1 MKTRILVI
9 GAGIAGLSAA
19 HRLHQSGFQVTVLE
33 AGPRVGGRMS
43 SESVDGYIMDK
54 GAQFL
59 SGSYTAVLPLIE
71 ETGLKDQLRQI
82 HAPASAVVLGGKLRR
97 MRADNPFAM
106 LVGGL
111 LPLRDWLKSGAF
123 LLHAGAKIRRLP
135 LDDYA
140 AWAAFDDQDAA
151 AWLLEEVG
159 EHVLEY
165 LFEPALEGLYF
176 QAPEGASK
184 ALVLWLSGY
193 FIRRGPLL
201 TLTTGLGALPEALA
215 APLDV
220 RLNAPVE
227 HLRLTPIAV
236 EARTARGET
245 HRADYA
251 VLATPAPIA
260 GKIYPQAPPWAAPLL
275 ATRYSST
282 VNLGIATRRAWDGRA
297 ALRDVYG
304 ILIPRRERKNIAA
317 IALESHKHP
326 ARAPQGELLDVML
339 AGAAGARLLDAP
351 EAAITEE
358 VLAEAET
365 YFPGLRDEV
374 LFVKHF
380 RWRYAEP
387 RSPVGRSRAIREYR
401 RRWTPEQRVILAGDY
416 MATPTTDGAA
426 HSGLW
431 AAEQIQK
438 ENP

>member
-1 MKTRILVI
+1 MRVLVI

-19 HRLHQSGFQVTVLE
+19 HRLHQSGFRVIVLE
-33 AGPRVGGRMS
+33 AGSRVGGRMS
-43 SESVDGYIMDK
+43 SEKVDGYIIDR

-71 ETGLKDQLRQI
+71 ETGLKERLREI
-82 HAPASAVVLGGKLRR
+82 HASASAVILGGKLRR

-106 LVGGL
+106 LAGGL
-111 LPLRDWLKSGAF
+111 LPFRDWFKSGAF
-123 LLHAGAKIRRLP
+123 LLRAGAKIRHLP

-151 AWLLEEVG
+151 DYLLEEVG
-159 EHVLEY
+159 AHVLEY
-165 LFEPALEGLYF
+165 LFEPTLEGLYF
-176 QAPEGASK
+176 QAPEGTSK
-184 ALVLWLSGY
+184 ALALWLSGY

-201 TLTTGLGALPEALA
+201 TLTTGLGTLPEALA
-215 APLDV
+215 TPLDV
-220 RLNAPVE
+220 RLNIYVE
-227 HLRLTPIAV
+227 NLHITSCAV
-236 EARTARGET
+236 EACTSEGEIY
-245 HRADYA
+245 RADYA

-260 GKIYPQAPPWAAPLL
+260 KRIYPQAPPWAASLL

-282 VNLGIATRRAWDGRA
+282 VNLGIATGRNWDGRA

-326 ARAPQGELLDVML
+326 TRAPQGELLDVML
-339 AGAAGARLLDAP
+339 AGAAGARLLNAPDA
-351 EAAITEE
+351 EITEA

-374 LFVKHF
+374 VFAKHF

-387 RSPVGRSRAIREYR
+387 RSPVGRSRAIWEYR
-401 RRWTPEQRVILAGDY
+401 RKWTPEQRVILAGDY

-438 ENP
+438 ENL

>member
-1 MKTRILVI
+1 MKTRLIVI

-19 HRLHQSGFQVTVLE
+19 YRLHQWGFQVTVLE
-33 AGPRVGGRMS
+33 AGARIGGRMS
-43 SESVDGYIMDK
+43 SEKVDGYIIDR

-71 ETGLKDQLRQI
+71 EAGLKDQLCEIR
-82 HAPASAVVLGGKLRR
+82 APASAVVREGKLRR
-97 MRADNPFAM
+97 MHADNPFAV
-106 LVGGL
+106 LASGL
-111 LPLRDWLKSGAF
+111 LPFGDWLRSGMF
-123 LLHAGAKIRRLP
+123 LLRAGAKIRRLP
-135 LDDYA
+135 LADYA
-140 AWAAFDDQDAA
+140 AWAAFDDEDAA

-176 QAPEGASK
+176 QAPEGTSK
-184 ALVLWLSGY
+184 ALALWLSGY
-193 FIRRGPLL
+193 FVRRGSLL

-220 RLNAPVE
+220 RVNTPVE
-227 HLRLTPIAV
+227 NLHVTPTAV
-236 EARTARGET
+236 EARTSAGET
-245 HRADYA
+245 YRADYA

-260 GKIYPQAPPWAAPLL
+260 RKIYPQATPWAMPLL

-282 VNLGIATRRAWDGRA
+282 VNLGIATGRDWDGQA

-317 IALESHKHP
+317 VALESHKHP
-326 ARAPQGELLDVML
+326 TRAPQGELLDVML

-351 EAAITEE
+351 EAEITET
-358 VLAEAET
+358 VLVEAEA

-374 LFVKHF
+374 IFARGF

-401 RRWTPEQRVILAGDY
+401 RKWTPEQRVILAGDY

-431 AAEQIQK
+431 AAEQIK
-438 ENP
+438 KGEA